1 MAYPFVGE
9 FAGVPR
15 LSAPRPACYNAAGHS
30 FNNNEKWEYL
40 Q

>member
-1 MAYPFVGE
+1 MRRPA
-9 FAGVPR
+9 A
-15 LSAPRPACYNAAGHS
+15 LAAPRPACYNAASHS